1 MNTLEVKKN
10 LLPLILFCFAVMLFC
25 AQTALS
31 DTTSAPDRGF
41 TPGGSYALSDIETI
55 ALQSG
60 NLMLNIPLASL
71 PPGRGGLSAGL
82 SLRYNSKLWDVST
95 GEQDYPATGT
105 LAGLIPGEDGG
116 WNYGYRYSIKLQES
130 GTGFTPFI
138 VMPDGSQHKL
148 CVLDGSGNPDC
159 AFTTYTNSTFVDYF
173 TMDGTYLKI
182 RVTATGG
189 YDVMGM
195 TWTMSMPDGTQVI
208 NKPAGTSVAQRTI
221 DRNGNK
227 VDITE
232 NATDSNYSNL
242 RTTYIED
249 DMGRKIVIL
258 YEYDH
263 TSHPNEDKVYFDG
276 FGGEDMFTLVKWR
289 TVNVKKVLKTCQGSC
304 TPLGSYLQNIDHDF
318 KMVERIYLPAPVS
331 APTQFGSLFYEFD
344 YNDDIVSGSSPQ
356 ATVGW
361 GEVSKVTLPSDA
373 YTEYEYTTDNQTGA
387 SVKAHWLTNNRPTQK
402 ESHYDETYDGSTASR
417 TDTWTYS
424 GGTTPTITGPD
435 GGVTTQYFGTV
446 QGFNPGTGDVLLKTV
461 RPDGSITD
469 SYYVANNPIA
479 AGTYDGVANNFVKYE
494 YNTIADSS
502 GSPSKTAIKE
512 YSRDKNGNVTEVKE
526 YDFVA
531 YSSVPRD
538 GNGFVT
544 GLPSGISSSLKRI
557 TQTEYYNPVP
567 DSASTTYNDADS
579 YHLNSSSRLRSLPK
593 ASEVLNSSSTP
604 QSRSEITYDY
614 TDYSGSNTKGGNP
627 TATKVW
633 DSTKGS
639 YSNPLTSGNWITTS
653 ATYDSYGNPTLTTDA
668 RGVDTTITYGCID
681 GNVSCSGTLKDLY
694 PTKVEKASN
703 YSGVKL
709 TSTSTYDFSSG
720 LQLTSTDEDNND
732 LTNKTEYDKLG
743 RPVKAISAYGDATW
757 ESWTETTYH
766 DADRYVV
773 VESDVAAKGDGKKV
787 AIQHYDQLGRV
798 RLSRTLEDAT
808 SEDPTD
814 EQDGI
819 KVQTRYKTVS
829 GYTYQ
834 IKSNPYRAT
843 TSSGAS
849 GEDTMGW
856 TRSKAHHL
864 GKHSEVETFSG
875 SALPAPWG
883 SNSSSTGM
891 VQTDIDAN
899 ATTVT
904 DQAGKLRRSITN
916 ALGQLTRVDEPNSSN
931 ALGSISSPNQA
942 TYYNYNTLGAMI
954 RVQQGSQDRYFMYDS
969 LGRTLRIR
977 QPEQE
982 VNTSLNTSGN
992 PDNNSWTGGFTY
1004 DNNGN
1009 VLTATDAKGTTI
1021 TNTYDALNR
1030 ALTRTY
1036 SDGTPTVTNT
1046 YGTIAPAIGKLIKVS
1061 SSVSETQYSLFD
1073 ATGRLTESK
1082 QVTDGNTYTSKY
1094 TYNLSGAI
1102 VEEEYPSGRRV
1113 QNVLDN
1119 NGDLS
1124 IVQSKK
1130 NASSGYW
1137 HYADGFTYNAAGGV
1151 TKMQLGNG
1159 LWETAQF
1166 NTRQQVTQ
1174 LGLGIVAT
1182 DTSHWKIDYEFGE
1195 LQTNGTVDATKNTG
1209 NIGKQTLTVPGT
1221 NFVQA
1226 YKYDPLDRL
1235 TEAKETTSSTQNWIQ
1250 QFGYDRYGNRTSF
1263 SQTIGS
1269 TTTTSTPSID
1279 AGTNRFSGSQGF
1291 TYDANGNITRDAD
1304 PLNSH
1309 VRSFTFNGDNKQTQV
1324 TDVTNSNHVVG
1335 TYYYDGEGKRVKKVT
1350 DTETTI
1356 FVYSAGKLVAEY
1368 STNVTPVEDAKVAY
1382 TTADHLGSPR
1392 IITDQN
1398 AQITSRRDFMPFG
1411 EEIVPNVGGRTSGLQ
1426 YGSTDDEVR
1435 QKFTGYQKDAETS
1448 LDFAEARMYE
1458 NRFGRFTAVD
1468 PLTAS
1473 GKSANPQSFNRYIYV
1488 GNSPLVMTDPSGM
1501 IGDYYTRD
1509 MNYIGSDGIDDGKHY
1524 YAEIDYLETRSE
1536 GPNIIHV
1543 KNSEEF
1549 FLPSNE
1555 NQTIGALAAGISGG
1569 VDNGIS
1575 GIFKG
1580 IGNAPAAG
1588 LNGIT
1593 GTLLNHG
1600 IGSLYFQGSNPL
1612 AVPLPFSSGNASEK
1626 SYMSAGTT
1634 GTLLGLGPAA
1644 GVFAKGG
1651 APLSVVPEVTPA
1663 ASSLPL
1669 QTHHFATI
1677 RNKTYTPQMA
1687 DIASEFGLN
1696 LKGSWNTQTL
1706 PHLGRHTNKYHEFV
1720 LDGMSRARVGANGSQ
1735 AEFLR
1740 LFNQNVKQP
1749 VIQNPNL
1756 LGKKGW

>member
-1 MNTLEVKKN
+1 
-10 LLPLILFCFAVMLFC
+10 MLFC

-31 DTTSAPDRGF
+31 DTTTAPDRGF

-60 NLMLNIPLASL
+60 NLMLNITLASL

-105 LAGLIPGEDGG
+105 LAGLTPGEDGG
-116 WNYGYRYSIKLQES
+116 WHYGYRYSIKLQES

-138 VMPDGSQHKL
+138 VMPDGSQHRL

-189 YDVMGM
+189 YEVMGM
-195 TWTMSMPDGTQVI
+195 TWTMSMPDGTQII

-227 VDITE
+227 IDITE

-242 RTTYIED
+242 KTTYIED
-249 DMGRKIVIL
+249 EMGRKIVIL

-289 TVNVKKVLKTCQGSC
+289 TVTVKKVLKTCQGTC
-304 TPLGSYLQNIDHDF
+304 TPFGSYLQNIDQDF
-318 KMVERIYLPAPVS
+318 KMVERVYLPAPVS

-344 YNDDIVSGSSPQ
+344 YNDDIVPSSSPQ

-373 YTEYEYTTDNQTGA
+373 YADYEYTTDNQTGA

-402 ESHYDETYDGSTASR
+402 ELHYDETYDGSTASK
-417 TDTWTYS
+417 TDTWTYG
-424 GGTTPTITGPD
+424 GGTTSTITGPD

-469 SYYVANNPIA
+469 SYFVANNPVA

-502 GSPSKTAIKE
+502 GSPSQTAIKE

-531 YSSVPRD
+531 YSSVPKD

-544 GLPSGISSSLKRI
+544 GLPSGISSSLKRV

-567 DSASTTYNDADS
+567 DSASTTYSDADS
-579 YHLNSSSRLRSLPK
+579 YHLSSSSRLRSLPK
-593 ASEVLNSSSTP
+593 ATEVLNASSTP

-627 TATKVW
+627 TATRVW

-639 YSNPLTSGNWITTS
+639 YSNPLTSGNWITTL
-653 ATYDSYGNPTLTTDA
+653 ATYDSYGNPTVTTDA
-668 RGVDTTITYGCID
+668 RGVETTTTYGSV
-681 GNVSCSGTLKDLY
+681 GGYTGLY
-694 PTKVEKASN
+694 PTQVETASN
-703 YSGVKL
+703 YPTLKRTVTTAYDFYTGL
-709 TSTSTYDFSSG
+709 ATST
-720 LQLTSTDEDNND
+720 TDEDND
-732 LTNKTEYDKLG
+732 LTNSTEYDDLG
-743 RPVKAISAYGDATW
+743 RPVKAITADGDTTH
-757 ESWTETTYH
+757 ESWTVTEYH
-766 DADRYVV
+766 DEDRFVLV
-773 VESDVAAKGDGKKV
+773 KSDLEVIGDGKKV
-787 AIQHYDQLGRV
+787 ATQFYDQLGRV
-798 RLSRTLEDAT
+798 RLSKTLEDAAT
-808 SEDPTD
+808 QSATNET
-814 EQDGI
+814 DGI
-819 KVQTRYKTVS
+819 KVQTRYLTTYS
-829 GYTYQ
+829 SPNGYTYQ
-834 IKSNPYRAT
+834 LTSNPYRAS

-883 SNSSSTGM
+883 SNNSSTGM

-916 ALGQLTRVDEPNSSN
+916 ALGQLIRVDEPNSSN

-942 TYYNYNTLGAMI
+942 TYYTYNTLGGMV
-954 RVQQGSQDRYFMYDS
+954 RVQQGSQNRYFMYDS

-1009 VLTATDAKGTTI
+1009 VLTTTDAKGTTI

-1036 SDGTPTVTNT
+1036 SDGTPTVTNF
-1046 YGTIAPAIGKLIKVS
+1046 YDGEGLPAVPDHSKGKLTKVA
-1061 SSVSETQYSLFD
+1061 SSVSESKYTEFD
-1073 ATGRLTESK
+1073 LLGRLKES
-1082 QVTDGNTYTSKY
+1082 QQYTDGNTYTSKY
-1094 TYNLSGAI
+1094 TYNLSGAL
-1102 VEEEYPSGRRV
+1102 VEEEYPSGRV
-1113 QNVLDN
+1113 VKNVLDN

-1209 NIGKQTLTVPGT
+1209 NIGKQTLTVLGT

-1291 TYDANGNITRDAD
+1291 TYDANGNITQDAD

-1309 VRSFTFNGDNKQTQV
+1309 VRAFTFNGDNKQTQV
-1324 TDVTNSNHVVG
+1324 TDVSNSNHVVG

-1356 FVYSAGKLVAEY
+1356 FVYSSGKLVAEY
-1368 STNVTPVEDAKVAY
+1368 STELAAEPAVNY
-1382 TTADHLGSPR
+1382 TTADLLATPR
-1392 IITDQN
+1392 IITD
-1398 AQITSRRDFMPFG
+1398 ASGQIKSRRDFMPFG
-1411 EEIVPNVGGRTSGLQ
+1411 EDIFVNVGGRTEGLA
-1426 YGSTDDEVR
+1426 YGTSADDVR

-1468 PLTAS
+1468 PLVAS
-1473 GKSANPQSFNRYIYV
+1473 GKSGNPQTFNRFTYTGNNPITITDPGGLDWYQQTSGNRTNYKWFDGQADKGWEAVDFGAV
-1488 GNSPLVMTDPSGM
+1488 GNGYARLDGASLGDQSLGTIYLNRYGNSYLNQAEYSGM
-1501 IGDYYTRD
+1501 LERNSYGLTSAIGDTA
-1509 MNYIGSDGIDDGKHY
+1509 IGSAKWGWNGMAAVSGAFY
-1524 YAEIDYLETRSE
+1524 GVAGRLSWEYGFTGRPRQMPSVMYFDY
-1536 GPNIIHV
+1536 
-1543 KNSEEF
+1543 
-1549 FLPSNE
+1549 SNQVQA
-1555 NQTIGALAAGISGG
+1555 NAGIAMTMVS
-1569 VDNGIS
+1569 
-1575 GIFKG
+1575 FLT
-1580 IGNAPAAG
+1580 PA
-1588 LNGIT
+1588 
-1593 GTLLNHG
+1593 
-1600 IGSLYFQGSNPL
+1600 
-1612 AVPLPFSSGNASEK
+1612 
-1626 SYMSAGTT
+1626 
-1634 GTLLGLGPAA
+1634 
-1644 GVFAKGG
+1644 FAR
-1651 APLSVVPEVTPA
+1651 SA
-1663 ASSLPL
+1663 ASSGVVAGSTAAAGTSLQYEQYALTARNSGYYPVMQRGFKDPVGTVFLNKGDVWKFGETMNPGSRYSGAFLKNTGAGLKFESQFSTPSLNMALRVELQKITQYENRFGQLPPGNK
-1669 QTHHFATI
+1669 I
-1677 RNKTYTPQMA
+1677 R
-1687 DIASEFGLN
+1687 
-1696 LKGSWNTQTL
+1696 
-1706 PHLGRHTNKYHEFV
+1706 R
-1720 LDGMSRARVGANGSQ
+1720 
-1735 AEFLR
+1735 
-1740 LFNQNVKQP
+1740 
-1749 VIQNPNL
+1749 
-1756 LGKKGW
+1756 